1 MLKDDHRKEVMVIAL
16 HTYQQHNV
24 IIIILQKWM
33 ESRYPVLADVIKTTK
48 TSTSFHLA
56 EENKEE
62 FPHDDVSIQ
71 IIVTCDMSDKHWIL
85 LQPISSSLLLQ
96 AIKVTEEMSRKYLIL
111 SDGDDHDHDGDS
123 DYLPKKRA
131 TYLESMFMCVTPE
144 SLTPLAAMM
153 YQKFEEICPDYL
165 QEVKRYHDEKKV
177 RRQQYFTATC
187 SVICFLF

>member
-24 IIIILQKWM
+24 IIILQKWM
-33 ESRYPVLADVIKTTK
+33 ESLYPVLADVIKTTK

-96 AIKVTEEMSRKYLIL
+96 AIKVTEEMSCKYLIL
-111 SDGDDHDHDGDS
+111 SDGDDHDHDDDS

-153 YQKFEEICPDYL
+153 YSH
-165 QEVKRYHDEKKV
+165 VKQIE
-177 RRQQYFTATC
+177 QLC
-187 SVICFLF
+187 